1 MDILNVP
8 WIGMD
13 KNSAVAISFCRIDIK
28 LGHFIHMKA
37 ALPVTHL
44 VPLLIKTVG
53 GMHLAEGLHGQEK
66 DQLKGGHL
74 AADRLAF

>member
-1 MDILNVP
+1 
-8 WIGMD
+8 
-13 KNSAVAISFCRIDIK
+13 
-28 LGHFIHMKA
+28 MKA

-53 GMHLAEGLHGQEK
+53 GMHLAEGLHGQKK

-74 AADRLAF
+74 AADGLAF